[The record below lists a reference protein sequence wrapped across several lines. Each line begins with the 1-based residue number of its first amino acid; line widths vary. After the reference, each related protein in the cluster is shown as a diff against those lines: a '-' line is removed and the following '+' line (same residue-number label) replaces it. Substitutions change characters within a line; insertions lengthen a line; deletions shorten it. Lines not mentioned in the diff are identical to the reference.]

1 MIADTNVS
9 INRLLNAGEVARV
22 LNISK
27 ALAYRLMQSG
37 DIPTVRF
44 NHTVIVR
51 EPDLD
56 EYIRRCWSGWG
67 AVQEN

>member
-1 MIADTNVS
+1 MITDNNITL
-9 INRLLNAGEVARV
+9 NRLLNATEVAKV

-37 DIPTVRF
+37 EIPTVRF
-44 NHTVIVR
+44 NRTVRVR

-56 EYIRRCWSGWG
+56 EYINRCWSGWHG
-67 AVQEN
+67 IKEQ

>member
-1 MIADTNVS
+1 MITDNNV
-9 INRLLNAGEVARV
+9 ILTRLLNAADVARV

-27 ALAYRLMQSG
+27 ALVYKLMQSG

-44 NHTVIVR
+44 NRTVRVR

-56 EYIRRCWSGWG
+56 EYIRRCWSGWS
-67 AVQEN
+67 AAQEN